1 MNHPILIISKQID
14 ISTKDVIEWLNFFNV
29 NWIRINQED
38 CLKILKFNL
47 EKNQFI

>member
-29 NWIRINQED
+29 NWIRINQE
-38 CLKILKFNL
+38 KINNFQKSS
-47 EKNQFI
+47 EI